1 MILANFIIE
10 MINLIILALGTVLS
24 WILGILPDS
33 PFQQIDNSGVS
44 EYMGAINWII
54 PIGPMLSI
62 LQAWLIAIIGYYIVM
77 LIMRW
82 IRAIE

>member
-1 MILANFIIE
+1 MANFIIE

-33 PFQQIDNSGVS
+33 PFQTISNADVG
-44 EYMGAINWII
+44 EFMAAINWLI
-54 PIGPMLSI
+54 PISSMLAI
-62 LQAWLIAIIGYYIVM
+62 LQAWVIAIIGYYIVM

-82 IRAIE
+82 IKAIE